1 MSDAHVLYVV
11 VSKDGHIPRTGSA
24 TGRHLKVYDTLAS
37 ATRACTT
44 PGDSV
49 VEAVVNLD
57 REPLFIREKKV
68 GA

>member
-1 MSDAHVLYVV
+1 VSDAHVLYVV
-11 VSKDGHIPRTGSA
+11 VSKDGDVRSGTRSGLHVYRTLSKA
-24 TGRHLKVYDTLAS
+24 QAQCR
-37 ATRACTT
+37 R